1 MTNPISSLTTTPGAA
16 RTSETASPT
25 MDRDGFLKLLVAQL
39 AHQDPLQ
46 PTEGTEFVTQLS
58 QFALVEQSLTQ
69 SNQLGLIS
77 TQMRGLSNNEAAG
90 LVGQSVTVR
99 GRSVAFDGTA
109 ATTSNVT
116 LGAAAARV
124 TVAFRDANG
133 RVVRTIELGAHQA
146 GPLAVRW
153 DGRDD
158 RGQTVARG
166 SYTVA
171 VTGTTADDRAVTVT
185 HDVTG
190 TVTRVSYDQG
200 YPQLTL
206 DSGASAPISDLV
218 SVGGS
223 APRTP

>member
-1 MTNPISSLTTTPGAA
+1 MPNPISALTTTPGSA

-39 AHQDPLQ
+39 SNQDPLQ
-46 PTEGTEFVTQLS
+46 PAEGMEFVTQLS
-58 QFALVEQSLTQ
+58 QFALVEQSLSQ
-69 SNQLGLIS
+69 SNQLGVIS
-77 TQMRGLSNNEAAG
+77 TQMRGLSHNEAAG

-99 GRSVAFDGTA
+99 GRSVAFDGAA

-124 TVAFRDANG
+124 SVSFRDANG
-133 RVVRTIELGAHQA
+133 RVVRTMELGAHQA

-158 RGQTVARG
+158 QGQSVARG
-166 SYTVA
+166 SYSVA
-171 VTGTTADDRAVTVT
+171 VTATTEDERAVTVT
-185 HDVTG
+185 HDVSG